1 MGKSRKKKA
10 TSGSALAAGN
20 ATSMPKKKRPA
31 IGAKKK
37 RPPGTSKAVAVPK
50 SPAKAPSEAVVHTPP
65 TKKKKK
71 AVTDPTT
78 PSTVSSK
85 STAQSRRAVTLMGGL
100 ALRSPSTPKKA
111 KAADVDDAS
120 LTDTVDYT
128 DPNTIRWLTKKG
140 VVDAL
145 QHRFPDREDYIEL
158 DHHDQILLLVK
169 TFKPVE
175 IRMVLQ
181 GLLTDAGKDWRRL
194 KLHKLRNMSILA
206 AEFAKVCVELFN
218 ATRELNSTIPV
229 PEDIVFDHD
238 KGREEIPS

>member
-31 IGAKKK
+31 IGAKQK

-85 STAQSRRAVTLMGGL
+85 STA
-100 ALRSPSTPKKA
+100 
-111 KAADVDDAS
+111 
-120 LTDTVDYT
+120 
-128 DPNTIRWLTKKG
+128 
-140 VVDAL
+140 
-145 QHRFPDREDYIEL
+145 
-158 DHHDQILLLVK
+158 
-169 TFKPVE
+169 
-175 IRMVLQ
+175 
-181 GLLTDAGKDWRRL
+181 
-194 KLHKLRNMSILA
+194 
-206 AEFAKVCVELFN
+206 
-218 ATRELNSTIPV
+218 
-229 PEDIVFDHD
+229 
-238 KGREEIPS
+238 